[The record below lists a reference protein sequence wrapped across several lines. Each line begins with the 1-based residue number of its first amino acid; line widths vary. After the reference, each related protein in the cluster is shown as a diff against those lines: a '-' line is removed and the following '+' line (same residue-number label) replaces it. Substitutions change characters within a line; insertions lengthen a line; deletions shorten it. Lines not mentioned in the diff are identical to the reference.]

1 VNLAVEVHGEGP
13 AILFVHGY
21 PFDRSIWRDQIDGL
35 EGFRRIAPDL
45 RGMGQSDAPDLGYSM
60 ALYAADLAAVLDA
73 LGADQVVLCGLSMGG
88 YVAFEFLRQ
97 WRARVRGLVLMDTR
111 AEADAPEVRRARDAA
126 AATARERGTAAV
138 TDAMLPKILSPSTLT
153 GRPDVVERVRSLMA
167 STPAAGLVGALGAMR
182 DRASS
187 ESLLTSLAG
196 LPTLIVVGSEDIL
209 TPPDHSR
216 AMAEAIP
223 GAQLAIISGAG
234 HLPPVEQPTA
244 TTESLR
250 EFLLSLS

>member
-1 VNLAVEVHGEGP
+1 
-13 AILFVHGY
+13 
-21 PFDRSIWRDQIDGL
+21 
-35 EGFRRIAPDL
+35 
-45 RGMGQSDAPDLGYSM
+45 M

-73 LGADQVVLCGLSMGG
+73 LGVDQVVLCGLSMGG

-97 WRARVRGLVLMDTR
+97 WRSRVRGLVLMDTR

-138 TDAMLPKILSPSTLT
+138 TDAMLPKMLSPSTLT
-153 GRPDVVERVRSLMA
+153 GRPEVVERVRSLMA
-167 STPAAGLVGALGAMR
+167 STPVAGLVGALGAMR

-187 ESLLTSLAG
+187 ESLLASLAG
-196 LPTLIVVGSEDIL
+196 IPTLIIVGAQDIL
-209 TPPDHSR
+209 TPPDHAR

-223 GAQLAIISGAG
+223 GAQLAIIPGAG
-234 HLPPVEQPTA
+234 HLPPVEQPEA

-250 EFLLSLS
+250 EFLRSLQ